1 MIGILVMSAKFD
13 ASGLLKMKVFWNEDY
28 DVKTFVYDA
37 TNKVLF
43 YFLFLAVFSFTNIHY
58 S

>member
-13 ASGLLKMKVFWNEDY
+13 ASRLLKMKVFWNEDY

-43 YFLFLAVFSFTNIHY
+43 YFLFLAVFSFTNIQ
-58 S
+58 